1 MPSNDKK
8 KQIQKR
14 LSKLKKLERKEKK
27 RTKNKR
33 YKSNNIYQKK
43 NRTASYLLILFIVL
57 LLVAIGTIVYFFVIK
72 PKLDKNNKP
81 KCAKNEDEDCQKNEY
96 LDKEKCEC
104 LPCENPTPNCK
115 QDEYYDPNNI
125 PYCRNSNKYITDKD
139 GNKKKMYSCQPCPT
153 CPDGKP
159 VNNCPKND
167 RTFDINNKDTNEACQ
182 RPTSDDT
189 NKPEALS
196 GGAIAGIVIGIVVVL
211 AAIGYFIFR
220 KVKNGAKETN
230 QGANRVARQAANNA
244 AAAAAAAVPEAPPL
258 PTPEILAKV
267 QQNKKVMKARKGNA
281 AANAAA
287 ATVIPPPQGF
297 GSNITA
303 AADERAKG
311 RVAAA
316 KIVTKSNL
324 KRMNA
329 QLSALRRKRPFLST
343 NSILKTKPKSTLS
356 TKNEKIKQEIT
367 NAAEMNLNTW
377 KTLVKENIRERR
389 RKKGKY

>member
-287 ATVIPPPQGF
+287 ATVI
-297 GSNITA
+297 
-303 AADERAKG
+303 
-311 RVAAA
+311 
-316 KIVTKSNL
+316 
-324 KRMNA
+324 
-329 QLSALRRKRPFLST
+329 
-343 NSILKTKPKSTLS
+343 
-356 TKNEKIKQEIT
+356 
-367 NAAEMNLNTW
+367 
-377 KTLVKENIRERR
+377 
-389 RKKGKY
+389 